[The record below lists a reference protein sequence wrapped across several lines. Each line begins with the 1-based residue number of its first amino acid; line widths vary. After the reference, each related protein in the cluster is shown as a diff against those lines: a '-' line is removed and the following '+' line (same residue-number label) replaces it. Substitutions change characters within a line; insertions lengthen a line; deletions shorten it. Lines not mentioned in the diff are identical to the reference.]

1 MCYEDC
7 LGVLLIASARHA
19 SLLAKVSNLGWFVRA
34 NAVHQHLQI
43 SQTRA
48 LELGR
53 YMVRATNTGATA
65 IINPQGQVVKLAPP
79 DTRTVL
85 EGTIEGYRGETPYMK
100 MGGSLLLVC
109 GLLCLAVLL
118 MLAGYLP
125 RRKPDPDAAE
135 ERLPENASEPSAEP
149 QNEGK

>member
-1 MCYEDC
+1 
-7 LGVLLIASARHA
+7 
-19 SLLAKVSNLGWFVRA
+19 
-34 NAVHQHLQI
+34 
-43 SQTRA
+43 
-48 LELGR
+48 
-53 YMVRATNTGATA
+53 MVRATNTGATA
-65 IINPQGQVVKLAPP
+65 IINPQGRVVKLAPP

-100 MGGSLLLVC
+100 MGGSLPLVC

-125 RRKPDPDAAE
+125 RRKPAPDAAE
-135 ERLPENASEPSAEP
+135 ERLPENANEPSAEP